1 MCAKSVRLRVAS
13 VTAVMATSPLGERL
27 DLARLADVERLLA
40 GERAL
45 LMAQLDTQ
53 REAIA
58 ALLDDLDDTEARLR
72 LVPSL
77 TTPLGLVKHA
87 TFVEKVWFHARV
99 AGVPR
104 AELGLP
110 AAVEDSFVLEPADT
124 VASVRQAFVE
134 ACEHSRTVAATHEL
148 DAQYPWYE
156 SPVSLRFIYT
166 HMIAELA
173 RHAGHGD
180 ILVEQIRARRMT

>member
-1 MCAKSVRLRVAS
+1 MLEG
-13 VTAVMATSPLGERL
+13 ML
-27 DLARLADVERLLA
+27 DV
-40 GERAL
+40 
-45 LMAQLDTQ
+45 Q
-53 REAIA
+53 RQEVA
-58 ALLDDLDDTEARLR
+58 ALLSEVDDAEASAR

-87 TFVEKVWFHARV
+87 TFVEKVWFHSRV

-110 AAVEDSFVLEPADT
+110 DTIDESFVLEPEDT
-124 VASVRQAFVE
+124 LDSVRGAFRA
-134 ACEHSRTVAATHEL
+134 ACEHSRKVAAAHQL
-148 DAQYPWYE
+148 DEQFPWHRG
-156 SPVSLRFIYT
+156 PVSLRFAYV

-180 ILVEQIRARRMT
+180 ILVEQIRARRDP

>member
-1 MCAKSVRLRVAS
+1 MSV
-13 VTAVMATSPLGERL
+13 P
-27 DLARLADVERLLA
+27 

-45 LMAQLDTQ
+45 LEKMLDDQ
-53 REAIA
+53 RREVAR
-58 ALLDDLDDTEARLR
+58 LLDGLDEEAARAR

-87 TFVEKVWFHARV
+87 TFVEQVWFHSRV

-104 AELGLP
+104 RELGIP
-110 AAVEDSFVLEPADT
+110 ATVDESFGLTDQDT
-124 VASVRQAFVE
+124 VAAVLARHRA
-134 ACEHSRTVAATHEL
+134 ACEHSRAVAAVHEL
-148 DAQYPWYE
+148 DEEWEWHGAR
-156 SPVSLRFIYT
+156 VSLRFVHL

-180 ILVEQIRARRMT
+180 ILVEQLRAGGAPGHHT